1 MIPAQLPVFRNSWYN
16 LPMTDFQ
23 SPLLAGKTG
32 LIMGVANDW
41 SLAWGIAEAA
51 KAAGATLI
59 LTYPNAAM
67 EKRVRPLA
75 EKLGATVLECDVSSE
90 DQLAKLA
97 ESIPNLDFL
106 VHAIAFANKEE
117 LKGGITNTT
126 KEGFALALDVSCY
139 SLIGLM
145 KHLKTKLNPGAS
157 VITLTYEGSI
167 KVVPN
172 YNIMGVAK
180 AALEAAVRYLAA
192 EFGPLNIRVNA
203 ISAGPVNTLAARGIS
218 DFGTMLKHHESTAPL
233 RRLTSQ
239 ADVAGAALYLLSF
252 LGSGTTGEVL
262 NVDTGAH
269 LLGPTPAAL

>member
-1 MIPAQLPVFRNSWYN
+1 
-16 LPMTDFQ
+16 MTNYQ
-23 SPLLAGKTG
+23 SPLLSGKTG

-51 KAAGATLI
+51 RNAGASLI

-75 EKLGATVLECDVSSE
+75 EKLGATVLECDVQNE
-90 DQLAKLA
+90 EQLAALA
-97 ESIPNLDFL
+97 AAVPNLDFF
-106 VHAIAFANKEE
+106 VHAIAFANKDE

-139 SLIGLM
+139 SFIALM
-145 KHLKTKLNPGAS
+145 KHLTPKLNPNAS
-157 VITLTYEGSI
+157 ALTLTYEGSI

-192 EFGPLNIRVNA
+192 EFGPKSIRVNA

-218 DFGTMLKHHESTAPL
+218 DFGNMLKHHESTAPL

-239 ADVAGAALYLLSF
+239 EDVAGAALYLLSS

-269 LLGPTPAAL
+269 ILGPTPAGM

>member
-1 MIPAQLPVFRNSWYN
+1 
-16 LPMTDFQ
+16 MTNFQ
-23 SPLLAGKTG
+23 SPLLQGKTG

-51 KAAGATLI
+51 HNAGAKLI
-59 LTYPNAAM
+59 LTYPNPAM

-75 EKLGATVLECDVSSE
+75 EKLGASVLECDVQSE
-90 DQLAKLA
+90 DQLAALA
-97 ESIPNLDFL
+97 AAVPNLDFL
-106 VHAIAFANKEE
+106 VHAIAFANKDE

-126 KEGFALALDVSCY
+126 RDGFALALDVSCY
-139 SLIGLM
+139 SLIALM
-145 KHLKTKLNPGAS
+145 KHLNAKFNPGAS

-192 EFGPLNIRVNA
+192 EFGPKNIRVNA

-218 DFGTMLKHHESTAPL
+218 EFGAMLKHHEATAPL

-239 ADVAGAALYLLSF
+239 DDVAGAALYLLSS

-269 LLGPTPAAL
+269 LLGPTPKLTE

>member
-1 MIPAQLPVFRNSWYN
+1 
-16 LPMTDFQ
+16 MTDFQ
-23 SPLLAGKTG
+23 SSLLAGKTG

-51 KAAGATLI
+51 HNAGAKLI

-75 EKLGATVLECDVSSE
+75 EKLGATVLECDVQSE
-90 DQLAKLA
+90 EQMAALAA
-97 ESIPNLDFL
+97 AVPNLDFML
-106 VHAIAFANKEE
+106 HAIAFANKEE

-126 KEGFALALDVSCY
+126 REGFALAMDVSCY
-139 SLIGLM
+139 SFIALL
-145 KHLKTKLNPGAS
+145 KHLKPKLNPNAS
-157 VITLTYEGSI
+157 ALTLTYEGSI

-172 YNIMGVAK
+172 YNVMGVAK

-192 EFGPLNIRVNA
+192 EFGPDSIRVNA
-203 ISAGPVNTLAARGIS
+203 ISAGSVNTLAARGIS
-218 DFGTMLKHHESTAPL
+218 DFGNMLRHHESTAPL
-233 RRLTSQ
+233 RRLTTKE
-239 ADVAGAALYLLSF
+239 DVAGAALYLLSS

-269 LLGPTPAAL
+269 ILGPTPAGM

>member
-1 MIPAQLPVFRNSWYN
+1 
-16 LPMTDFQ
+16 MTDFQ
-23 SPLLAGKTG
+23 SSLLAGKTG

-51 KAAGATLI
+51 HNAGAKLI

-75 EKLGATVLECDVSSE
+75 EKLGATVLECDVQSE
-90 DQLAKLA
+90 EQMAALAA
-97 ESIPNLDFL
+97 AVPNLDFML
-106 VHAIAFANKEE
+106 HAIAFANKEE

-126 KEGFALALDVSCY
+126 REGFALAMDVSCY
-139 SLIGLM
+139 SFIALL
-145 KHLKTKLNPGAS
+145 KHLKPKLNPNAS
-157 VITLTYEGSI
+157 ALTLTYEGSI

-172 YNIMGVAK
+172 YNVMGVAK

-192 EFGPLNIRVNA
+192 EFGPDSIRVNA

-218 DFGTMLKHHESTAPL
+218 DFGNMLRHHESTAPL
-233 RRLTSQ
+233 RRLTTKE
-239 ADVAGAALYLLSF
+239 DVAGAALYLLSS

-269 LLGPTPAAL
+269 ILGPTPAGM